1 MDIDEVDSD
10 KATNAI
16 KKAEELMLKYKDST
30 DKIDMEKFVEAEE
43 MLMKSIAQLK
53 LSELK

>member
-30 DKIDMEKFVEAEE
+30 DKINMEKFVEAEE